1 VKLPNI
7 LTLCRLLGAPLFL
20 WAFLSDSPLG
30 RWWALAL
37 VITFEVTDLLDGY
50 VARRFEQISQL
61 GKILDPLADSVSRF
75 TVFLGFL
82 ALGYANVWAIA
93 MIFYRDS
100 IISTVRILAASQG
113 VIVSARWSGKL
124 KAIVQ
129 GTAIIVILASSCLRD
144 TLGLAEPDLLRY
156 SNIVMWF
163 VAGVTRLAARK
174 LAASLAPLALL
185 RSRRLRRLP
194 RFARSSAAPRG

>member
-20 WAFLSDSPLG
+20 WAFLSDTPFG

-37 VITFEVTDLLDGY
+37 VITFEVTDLLDGF

-82 ALGYANVWAIA
+82 VAGYANVWAIA

-100 IISTVRILAASQG
+100 IVSTVRILAASQG

-124 KAIVQ
+124 KAIIQ
-129 GTAIIVILASSCLRD
+129 GTAIVVILAASCLRG
-144 TLGLAEPDLLRY
+144 TLGFEVAEIKQYATWL
-156 SNIVMWF
+156 MWF
-163 VAGVTRLAARK
+163 VAATTLFSLFDYLAGNRDVLAK
-174 LAASLAPLALL
+174 LD
-185 RSRRLRRLP
+185 R
-194 RFARSSAAPRG
+194 

>member
-1 VKLPNI
+1 MKIPNI

-20 WAFLSDSPLG
+20 WAFLSDSQLG

-37 VITFEVTDLLDGY
+37 VVTFEVTDLLDGF
-50 VARRFEQISQL
+50 VARRFEQVSQL

-82 ALGYANVWAIA
+82 ALGYADVWAIA

-129 GTAIIVILASSCLRD
+129 GTSIVIILAASCLREH
-144 TLGLAEPDLLRY
+144 LGLSEPDLLLY
-156 SNIVMWF
+156 SNRLMWF
-163 VAGVTRLAARK
+163 VACVTLLSLFDYLGGNRRILAK
-174 LAASLAPLALL
+174 LD
-185 RSRRLRRLP
+185 R
-194 RFARSSAAPRG
+194 

>member
-1 VKLPNI
+1 MKIPNI

-20 WAFLSDSPLG
+20 WAFLSDGVMG

-37 VITFEVTDLLDGY
+37 VITFEVTDLLDGF

-82 ALGYANVWAIA
+82 ALGYADVWAIA
-93 MIFYRDS
+93 LIFYRDS
-100 IISTVRILAASQG
+100 IVSTVRILAASQG
-113 VIVSARWSGKL
+113 VIVSARWSGKV

-129 GTAIIVILASSCLRD
+129 GTAIVVILAGSCLRGPLQLTAD
-144 TLGLAEPDLLRY
+144 EVRTYAGSL
-156 SNIVMWF
+156 MWF
-163 VAGVTRLAARK
+163 VSGVTLLSLVDYVVGNRAMLAK
-174 LAASLAPLALL
+174 LD
-185 RSRRLRRLP
+185 R
-194 RFARSSAAPRG
+194 

>member
-1 VKLPNI
+1 VKIPNI

-20 WAFLSDSPLG
+20 WAFLSDTPLG

-37 VITFEVTDLLDGY
+37 VITFEVTDLLDGF

-82 ALGYANVWAIA
+82 ALGYADVWVIA

-100 IISTVRILAASQG
+100 IVSTVRILAASQG

-129 GTAIIVILASSCLRD
+129 GTAIIVILAGSCLRQ
-144 TLGLAEPDLLRY
+144 TLGLSGDDVLTYANAL
-156 SNIVMWF
+156 MWF
-163 VAGVTRLAARK
+163 VAGVTLLSLFDYLAGNRKILAALDR
-174 LAASLAPLALL
+174 
-185 RSRRLRRLP
+185 
-194 RFARSSAAPRG
+194 